1 MLRPYRCSIYCH
13 FVLTVQIVLFSPIFR
28 EIFFIIR
35 IELNRAFCNK
45 GNVLQPKFMCCSKS
59 MQIHNFSPPLN
70 LIAVLIRLFRAD
82 SNPFVTIRKIHKFFG
97 REEPLVYR
105 IKSVYH
111 RSFCKWV
118 AQTFP

>member
-1 MLRPYRCSIYCH
+1 MLRPYRCLIFCP
-13 FVLTVQIVLFSPIFR
+13 FDVTVQIVLFFQKFSSL
-28 EIFFIIR
+28 FFR
-35 IELNRAFCNK
+35 IEFNRAYCNK
-45 GNVLQPKFMCCSKS
+45 RKILEPKFMLCSKS

-70 LIAVLIRLFRAD
+70 LIAVLIRVFRAD

-118 AQTFP
+118 AQTFS